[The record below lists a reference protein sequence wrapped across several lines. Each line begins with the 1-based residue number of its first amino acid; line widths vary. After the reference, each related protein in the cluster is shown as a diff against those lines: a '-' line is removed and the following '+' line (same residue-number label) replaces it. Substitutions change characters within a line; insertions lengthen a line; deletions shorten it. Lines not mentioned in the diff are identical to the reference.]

1 MSKIEWASSV
11 DILYDAMFML
21 HEQGD
26 LPDGVEPQLRPQN
39 LIEEKRTDNTGKLFY
54 SIMNG
59 HGVKDFKFPKL
70 KPSDDDLDEFR
81 SKREA
86 MSKPK
91 SRTAPHLAESR
102 G

>member
-1 MSKIEWASSV
+1 M
-11 DILYDAMFML
+11 
-21 HEQGD
+21 
-26 LPDGVEPQLRPQN
+26 
-39 LIEEKRTDNTGKLFY
+39 

-59 HGVKDFKFPKL
+59 HGVKDFNFPKL
-70 KPSDDDLDEFR
+70 KPYDDDLDEFR

-86 MSKPK
+86 MAKPK